1 LSYEEL
7 LSKGLI
13 KPITVSPLQVKS
25 RLDLARRDIKAAHTM
40 AATDSDWAYSMAY
53 NAILQATRA
62 LMFANGFRPASGPA
76 QHKTAV
82 LFAETALGESFKDEI
97 YLFEKMRSKRHKVTY
112 DVTGLI
118 SKDEAA
124 QALEFAVRFLEKI
137 ELLLADMVH

>member
-1 LSYEEL
+1 
-7 LSKGLI
+7 
-13 KPITVSPLQVKS
+13 
-25 RLDLARRDIKAAHTM
+25 
-40 AATDSDWAYSMAY
+40 MAY

-76 QHKTAV
+76 QHKTVV

-97 YLFEKMRSKRHKVTY
+97 YLFEKMRSKRHRVIY

-124 QALEFAVRFLEKI
+124 QAFEFAVRFVKKI